1 VDGGSGGTGPKGAIL
16 RFLDQEKDF
25 LHGALQWAQSDSG
38 GRDACCPC
46 LGKGTGA
53 ALRQTLSRVNCSHPA
68 PTPEGVPAG
77 ALAWRAA
84 QNQTGADPLVGS
96 GRQAVVW

>member
-1 VDGGSGGTGPKGAIL
+1 MALSNGPSLTAVGGMLALPVWAKGL
-16 RFLDQEKDF
+16 
-25 LHGALQWAQSDSG
+25 
-38 GRDACCPC
+38 GRHC
-46 LGKGTGA
+46 
-53 ALRQTLSRVNCSHPA
+53 QTLSRVNCSHPA